1 MLLLR
6 CINASL
12 PQDWQPVSHIK
23 RRHMTIKPMR
33 LAQRGFTLIELLIVV
48 IILAILAA
56 IVIPQF
62 SNSSGEAR
70 EASLDANL
78 ATMRSAIELYK
89 LQHKNTY
96 PGAVAATGNG
106 TAAACASPGAVGGV
120 VGAQSFM
127 DQLTAASDA
136 AGNTC
141 TVAGPGYTY
150 GPYLRGP
157 VPAEP
162 INGKGALV
170 TEITVTGTGVKPVP
184 ATGAAGG
191 WLFDTKSGNLVTNIL
206 GNDSKGVA
214 FANH

>member
-1 MLLLR
+1 
-6 CINASL
+6 
-12 PQDWQPVSHIK
+12 
-23 RRHMTIKPMR
+23 MTITPMR

-78 ATMRSAIELYK
+78 ATMRSAVELYK

-96 PGAVAATGNG
+96 PGALAGKGNG
-106 TAAACASPGAVGGV
+106 TPGACTGTAGAAAAGS
-120 VGAQSFM
+120 QSFM

-141 TVAGPGYTY
+141 TVASTFYTY

-162 INGKGALV
+162 INGKGALPA
-170 TEITVTGTGVKPVP
+170 EITLSSAGTKPVP
-184 ATGAAGG
+184 VAGAAGG
-191 WLFDTKSGNLVTNIL
+191 WLFDTKSGSLVVNID
-206 GNDSKGVA
+206 GNDSKSVP